1 MNNLLNIA
9 VLLPCYN
16 EEGAIGITV
25 SGFIRALP
33 GCQIYVYDNN
43 STDHTVEEAKKAGA
57 CVYNERRQGKG
68 EVVKRMFADIDA
80 DIYVL
85 ADGDNTYDPSAVTKM
100 IESLLDENLDMVI
113 GTRSIAREAYP
124 KGHIIGNKLFT
135 GLISLFFKS
144 KLNDVFSGYRVMSK
158 RFVKTL
164 PVLSDGFEIETEMT
178 VHALHHRLAI
188 KEVPTLY
195 RNRPEGTTS
204 KLKTFSDGFKILNF
218 IIFLL
223 RDVKP
228 LFFFFFLSALLGM
241 SSLFIGIPV
250 IYEFFQTG
258 LVDRLPTA
266 VLASALGIIAV
277 ICLFTGLVLDN
288 MSRGRLENKLISYLS
303 YEIPQRGIT
312 TTNSVDYNKTNGD
325 NISSRNKVTAS
336 TDMIS

>member
-16 EEGAIGITV
+16 EEGAIGLTV
-25 SGFIRALP
+25 SGFIQALP

-57 CVYNERRQGKG
+57 YVFNERRQGKG

-80 DIYVL
+80 DIYIL
-85 ADGDNTYDPSAVTKM
+85 ADGDNTYDPNAGPKM
-100 IESLLDENLDMVI
+100 IKVLLDEHLDMVI
-113 GTRSIAREAYP
+113 GTRSVSKDAYP

-135 GLISLFFKS
+135 SLIRLFFKS

-195 RNRPEGTTS
+195 RSRPVGTES

-228 LFFFFFLSALLGM
+228 LIFFFVLSVLLGM

-250 IYEFFQTG
+250 VEEFFRTG

-288 MSRGRLENKLISYLS
+288 MSRGRLENKLINYLS
-303 YEIPQRGIT
+303 YETPRSVNT
-312 TTNSVDYNKTNGD
+312 TIKSVDCNK
-325 NISSRNKVTAS
+325 
-336 TDMIS
+336 